1 MGPASKDLEYEIIK
15 LQWEVYQEKKWCR
28 RTSSCQLVVVVQPLS
43 LVWVF
48 ATPWITAC
56 EASPSFTISQSL
68 LKLVTI
74 ELWCHPTILS
84 SAALFSFGLQFF
96 PAPWYFPRS
105 WLFTSGG
112 QRIGVSASVLPMNI
126 QGWFP
131 LGLTG
136 LILQSKGLS
145 KVFSS
150 TTVQKHQ
157 FFSTQ
162 PSLGFNSHLHMLPGA
177 SVRNSSHGKGHEEGC
192 LAYTKAWS
200 SLRKPPVPK
209 HLPQSQSRFYA
220 RTYTSDFT
228 GGSPP

>member
-1 MGPASKDLEYEIIK
+1 MWLMLSQWYCPTISSSISLFSTCPQSFPASG
-15 LQWEVYQEKKWCR
+15 
-28 RTSSCQLVVVVQPLS
+28 
-43 LVWVF
+43 
-48 ATPWITAC
+48 
-56 EASPSFTISQSL
+56 SFPVSQ
-68 LKLVTI
+68 
-74 ELWCHPTILS
+74 
-84 SAALFSFGLQFF
+84 
-96 PAPWYFPRS
+96 
-105 WLFTSGG
+105 LFTSGG
-112 QRIGVSASVLPMNI
+112 RSIRGSTLASVLPINI